1 MTVPRRS
8 LLAGESSPPETRNR
22 NPFLLA
28 ARPAPIAPANTSL
41 PGAKDKPRVQLDGH
55 SGYNWTKVKNANGRI
70 MSTQSDDGYIYRH
83 ITPALNDALAD
94 TPVVCLL
101 GPRQCGKST
110 LARRCQ
116 PDRSYITLDDRNYLE
131 LARQDPEG
139 FLEGLP
145 HPVTIDE
152 IQRVPELTLAIKRS
166 VDRDRQA
173 GRFLLTGSANLLQ
186 LPRLADSLAGRME
199 CLYLQPL
206 TEAEKEGAPGDFLRR
221 WLAGALKPELPG
233 RSDREQFALPH
244 RLVAGGYPEACFRKP
259 QRARRWQR
267 QYLQSIIERDIRD
280 VAEVKDGADVAQL
293 LEYLANQSASLLN
306 ISATAN
312 ALGHVRKT
320 IERYLEILERLFL
333 IRRLPAWH
341 SNRGKRLVKTPKV
354 HLCDS
359 GLAASLS
366 DLRPEQWNL
375 ERKRFGHLLESFVVQ
390 QFVAMG
396 HWTEI
401 EPRFWHYRDKD
412 QVEVDLVMEIG
423 NQIWGVEVKAAAS
436 INAKDGHGL
445 QRLGRIA
452 GPRFQGGLVLY
463 DGDAVLP
470 IDREQNIMAAPLEK
484 LWR

>member
-1 MTVPRRS
+1 M
-8 LLAGESSPPETRNR
+8 
-22 NPFLLA
+22 
-28 ARPAPIAPANTSL
+28 
-41 PGAKDKPRVQLDGH
+41 
-55 SGYNWTKVKNANGRI
+55 
-70 MSTQSDDGYIYRH
+70 
-83 ITPALNDALAD
+83 TPALNRALAD

-110 LARRCQ
+110 LARQSQ
-116 PDRSYITLDDRNYLE
+116 PDRAYITLDDHNYLE

-139 FLEGLP
+139 FLDGLP
-145 HPVTIDE
+145 NTVTIDE

-206 TEAEKEGAPGDFLRR
+206 TEAEKEDAAGDVLHR
-221 WLAGALKPELPG
+221 LLDGALEPELPG
-233 RSDREQFALPH
+233 ERERDGPSLPQ
-244 RLVAGGYPEACFRKP
+244 RLVAGGYPEACFRTP

-267 QYLQSIIERDIRD
+267 QYLQSIIERDIQD

-293 LEYLANQSASLLN
+293 LEYMAHQSASLLN
-306 ISATAN
+306 VSATAN

-320 IERYLEILERLFL
+320 VERHLEILERLFL

-341 SNRGKRLVKTPKV
+341 SNRAKRLVKSPKV

-359 GLAASLS
+359 GLAAALA
-366 DLRPEQWNL
+366 DLRPDQWNP

-390 QFVAMG
+390 QFIAMG
-396 HWTEI
+396 GWTDI

-412 QVEVDLVMEIG
+412 QVEVDLIIEIG
-423 NQIWGVEVKAAAS
+423 SQLWGVEVKAAARV
-436 INAKDGHGL
+436 NPGDGRGL
-445 QRLGRIA
+445 QRIARIA
-452 GPRFQGGLVLY
+452 GRRFQAGLVLY

-470 IDREQNIMAAPLEK
+470 IDRERNILAAPLAK
-484 LWR
+484 LWGQ